1 MNTNDQVQKLK
12 KIRAELISLIKEA
25 DSPQIE
31 TILKSA
37 DMELHCA
44 LWNLGEPMSLR
55 PEMDYQ

>member
-1 MNTNDQVQKLK
+1 MNTNDQVKKLK
-12 KIRAELISLIKEA
+12 NLRSELISLIKEA

-31 TILKSA
+31 TILKAA

-55 PEMDYQ
+55 PEMDY

>member
-1 MNTNDQVQKLK
+1 MNTNEQVSRLK
-12 KIRAELISLIKEA
+12 EIRAELISLIKET

-31 TILKSA
+31 TILKAA

-55 PEMDYQ
+55 PEMDY

>member
-1 MNTNDQVQKLK
+1 MKNKDQIEKLK
-12 KIRAELISLIKEA
+12 KIRQELIELINEA

-31 TILKSA
+31 TILRSA

-44 LWNLGEPMSLR
+44 LWNLGEPISLR

>member
-1 MNTNDQVQKLK
+1 MNTIDQVKKLK
-12 KIRAELISLIKEA
+12 SMRAELISLIKEA

-31 TILKSA
+31 TILKAA

-55 PEMDYQ
+55 PEMDY

>member
-1 MNTNDQVQKLK
+1 MKNINQIQKIK
-12 KIRAELISLIKEA
+12 KLRQELITLINEA

-31 TILKSA
+31 AILRSA